1 MTASATDNLGL
12 NDAEQFVAQHCQRS
26 FLSLWTYPNP
36 QGKNG
41 KELCDLLVVC
51 DPDVIVMSVKHIA
64 FKDTGNP
71 TVDLDRWR
79 RRAVEESVKQIFK
92 AERWLD
98 LDGLKD
104 RVIIKSGKVGLAFPA
119 SEVRNLHRVAVAL
132 GGENKVFFSSRP
144 YDDKGT
150 SKYVHV
156 LDGPSFGT
164 IIQEL
169 DTITDFVTYL
179 SAKEDLQSQVVMEG
193 GEEDLLA
200 LYLQNGRRFPDQDL
214 ICLGEDIWHEFS
226 KQEQFQARKK
236 ADEISYVW
244 DQLIE
249 MFCQDHHKGVLL
261 GEQDVDA
268 VEQALRTMAREDRF
282 TRRGLGKS
290 FQSFLEANQQGQ
302 ARARIC
308 SGLGQATYV
317 FLGCPVE
324 SPREDRIDELKAR
337 CLVARW
343 LYPGKAKVIGIAT
356 ETPKP
361 GQGFSLD
368 LVGLTI
374 PDLTAEQVALAQQW
388 QSKRGFFKNMQQHW
402 KHEDEYPT

>member
-1 MTASATDNLGL
+1 MTAPTPENMGL
-12 NDAEQFVAQHCQRS
+12 NDAERFVAEHCLRT

-51 DPDVIVMSVKHIA
+51 DPDVIVMSVKHIN

-71 TVDLDRWR
+71 AVDLDRWW
-79 RRAVEESVKQIFK
+79 RRAVKESVKQVFK

-104 RVIIKSGKVGLAFPA
+104 RVTTKSGKIGLVLPPK
-119 SEVRNLHRVAVAL
+119 ETRRLHRVAVAL
-132 GGENKVFFSSRP
+132 GGEHKVLFSSRLF
-144 YDDKGT
+144 DAKGT

-156 LDGPSFGT
+156 LDGPGFAALVR
-164 IIQEL
+164 EL
-169 DTITDFVTYL
+169 DTITDFVAYL
-179 SAKEDLQSQVVMEG
+179 SATEGLQAQVVME

-200 LYLQNGRRFPDQDL
+200 IYLQEGRKFPDKNL
-214 ICLGEDIWHEFS
+214 ICLGEGIWQKFS
-226 KQEQFQARKK
+226 ELEQFQAKKK

-244 DQLIE
+244 DRLIE
-249 MFCQDHHKGVLL
+249 TFCQDHHETELL
-261 GEQDVDA
+261 GGQGIDG

-290 FQSFLEANQQGQ
+290 FWSFLEANQQGQ
-302 ARARIC
+302 ARARIHPDP
-308 SGLGQATYV
+308 GLATYV
-317 FLGCPVE
+317 FLGCPIE
-324 SPREDRIDELKAR
+324 LPREKRIAELKAR

-343 LYPGKAKVIGIAT
+343 LHPSKPEVVGIAT

-368 LVGLTI
+368 LVRLMIPELT
-374 PDLTAEQVALAQQW
+374 PEQVTMAQQW
-388 QSKRGFFKNMQQHW
+388 QSELGFFKNMQQ
-402 KHEDEYPT
+402 KCQHEEEYPI